1 MKVRMLVTAVALAG
15 ASALPATAAAQTS
28 AHATRH
34 MPNAVAAGARP
45 TVALGSTLAGPLLVD
60 HRGDTIYMFA
70 KDARNRDNCAKIRGC
85 LTDWP
90 AVTTTG
96 RPNLGP
102 GLKRSLVG
110 TIPYKGKLRMVTYAG
125 RPLHTYKFD
134 PAPKSV
140 ENIGN
145 TQFGGA
151 WWALNAAGKPVK

>member
-1 MKVRMLVTAVALAG
+1 MTAVTLAG
-15 ASALPATAAAQTS
+15 AAALPATAAAQSRIHIGRHTPA
-28 AHATRH
+28 AH
-34 MPNAVAAGARP
+34 AAGARP
-45 TVALGSTLAGPLLVD
+45 TVALGNTLAGPLLVD
-60 HRGDTIYMFA
+60 HRGYTIFMFA
-70 KDARNRDNCAKIRGC
+70 KDARNRDNCAKIKGC

-96 RPNLGP
+96 RPNVGP

-110 TIPYKGKLRMVTYAG
+110 TIPYKGKLRMVTYDG